1 MGSLS
6 RMSSPDRTHFS
17 SHWSPLPD
25 WSPGRSLLACYVTF
39 DDEPGVHA
47 VVDAY
52 QEPLADVAT
61 LDLVQRRWLHT
72 TVQGVWFADA
82 LPPGAQ
88 ASLADAVGEA
98 LVGIPAPEV
107 ELTPPVIGAEGVYLP
122 VRPAEGLTRVRDG
135 VRAAIRA
142 GLGLAEPYVL
152 PGQAGVFDPHVTL
165 AYAND
170 AFPVAEVRRR
180 LDTVGHL
187 STPLTVR
194 GVTLLV
200 VDRTWQWT
208 DAVHVGFPAVPRTMA
223 AIG

>member
-17 SHWSPLPD
+17 SHWNPLPD

-52 QEPLADVAT
+52 QEPLADVAA

-72 TVQGVWFADA
+72 TLQGVWFSDA
-82 LPPGAQ
+82 LPPGARE
-88 ASLADAVGEA
+88 SLAAAMGEEFLGVA
-98 LVGIPAPEV
+98 APEV
-107 ELTPPVIGAEGVYLP
+107 ELAPPVIGSEGVYLP
-122 VRPAEGLTRVRDG
+122 VRPIEGMVRVRDG

-152 PGQAGVFDPHVTL
+152 PGQAGDFDPHVTL

-180 LDTVGHL
+180 LDTVGHPT
-187 STPLTVR
+187 TPVTVR
-194 GVTLLV
+194 GVSLLV
-200 VDRTWQWT
+200 VDRTWRWT
-208 DAVHVGFPAVPRTMA
+208 DAVHVGFPAVQRRMA